1 MVRLFGWLLS
11 SALLC
16 GIVGIVVVMM
26 VVQHYSS
33 DLPDINQLRNYSPPT
48 VSRVHAGDGRLM
60 AEFAS
65 EKRIFVPIERIP
77 QRVID
82 AFLSAEDKNFYNH
95 PGVDATGIARA
106 IAINVQN
113 LGRGRR
119 PVGASTITQQVAKNF
134 LLTNEVSVVRK
145 IREAILSLRME
156 QAYTKDDILE
166 LYLNEIFLGQ
176 RAYGVAAASL
186 AYFNKTMDEL
196 TVAEAAYLAALPK
209 APNNYSP
216 TKNRDEAYA
225 RRNWV
230 LGRMLEDNKINAAEY
245 QSGLMEEI
253 AIRPRNDSEYYR
265 GGGYVTEE
273 IRRELTARFGEKAV
287 LEGGLL
293 VRSTIDPRLQD
304 IATQSLRDGLI
315 QYDRRHGWRGPVTKL
330 DPKQPLV
337 KMLAQ
342 VPLPLGADDWKLAA
356 ITAVSDSAASLTL
369 ADGQTGSIAMSELK
383 WARKWLPGQR
393 IGGDVK
399 RPSDV
404 LAVGDVVLVEPLEGS
419 KDSKAFALR
428 QIPAVQG
435 ALIALDVNTGRVLA
449 MVGGFSPQTS
459 SFNRATQAQ
468 RQPGS
473 SFKPFVYMAALEAGF
488 TPSTLVLD
496 APISLPQGPGLPEW
510 QPGNYSDDYLGP
522 TTLRVGMEKSRNVM
536 TVRLAQQVGIDSVA
550 KLAEAFG
557 VLKQMPRHLSM
568 SLGAGE
574 TTVLKMTNAYAQIV
588 NGGKQINPTIIDSI
602 QDKSGRIL
610 LRHDSRPC
618 TGCTNVSWQ
627 SVTQAGQAAPAL
639 PDLRAQLIDPRS
651 AYQMAHILEGVIERG
666 TGARAKGLPWPVAGK
681 TGTTNDE
688 RDAWFIG
695 FSADIAVGLY
705 VGFDQPAHLG
715 HKETGG
721 SISAPIFKAF
731 MEKALEGTPPVPFR
745 VPSGLRMVRVDAQTG
760 QLAISGD
767 SKVIWEAFKRGTE
780 PGSIGAPSSAI
791 ILGAPTGD
799 GSAGQA
805 PEIGIIVPPDANEGS
820 TPALPTAPDATN
832 SDNIY

>member
-16 GIVGIVVVMM
+16 GIVGIVAVMM
-26 VVQHYSS
+26 VVQHYSA
-33 DLPDINQLRNYSPPT
+33 DLPDINQLRNYGPPT

-113 LGRGRR
+113 LGQGRR

-230 LGRMLEDNKINAAEY
+230 LGRMLEDGKISATDY
-245 QSGLMEEI
+245 QIGLTEEI
-253 AIRPRNDSEYYR
+253 AIRPRNDNEYYR

-273 IRRELTARFGEKAV
+273 IRRELVARFGEKAV

-293 VRSTIDPRLQD
+293 VRSSLDPRLQD
-304 IATQSLRDGLI
+304 IATQSLRTGLME
-315 QYDRRHGWRGPVTKL
+315 YDRRHGWRGPVTRL
-330 DPKQPLV
+330 DPKQPIQ
-337 KMLAQ
+337 KTLAQ
-342 VPLPLGADDWKLAA
+342 VPLPLGAGAWKLAA
-356 ITAVSDSAASLTL
+356 VTTIGDNSASITL

-383 WARKWLPGQR
+383 WARKWLPNQR
-393 IGGDVK
+393 IGADVK
-399 RPSDV
+399 KPSDV
-404 LAVGDVVLVEPLEGS
+404 LAVGDVVLVEPLANGKDG
-419 KDSKAFALR
+419 KDSKAYALR

-435 ALIALDVNTGRVLA
+435 ALVALDVHTGRVLA
-449 MVGGFSPQTS
+449 MVGGFSPETS

-496 APISLPQGPGLPEW
+496 APLSLPQGPGLPEW
-510 QPGNYSDDYLGP
+510 RPGNYSDDYLGP

-536 TVRLAQQVGIDSVA
+536 TVRLAQQVGIDNVA

-574 TTVLKMTNAYAQIV
+574 TTVLKMTNAYAQII
-588 NGGKQINPTIIDSI
+588 NGGKQITPTIIDSI

-610 LRHDSRPC
+610 LRHDTRPC
-618 TGCTNVSWQ
+618 SACSNVSWQ
-627 SVTQAGQAAPAL
+627 SVMQAGQVAPTL

-695 FSADIAVGLY
+695 FSADMAVGLY

-731 MEKALEGTPPVPFR
+731 MEQALASSPPVPFR
-745 VPSGLRMVRVDAQTG
+745 VPSGLRMVRVNAQTG
-760 QLAISGD
+760 QLAASGD

-780 PGSIGAPSSAI
+780 PGSAGAPSSAI
-791 ILGAPTGD
+791 VLGDTVQD
-799 GSAGQA
+799 GTVLQA
-805 PEIGIIVPPDANEGS
+805 PELENGTIAPPI
-820 TPALPTAPDATN
+820 TAPAAPAPANTGD
-832 SDNIY
+832 IY

>member
-26 VVQHYSS
+26 VVQHYSA

-113 LGRGRR
+113 LGQGRR

-230 LGRMLEDNKINAAEY
+230 LGRMLEDGKISATDY
-245 QSGLMEEI
+245 QTGLAEEI
-253 AIRPRNDSEYYR
+253 AIRPRNDNEYYR

-273 IRRELTARFGEKAV
+273 IRRELVARFGEKAV

-293 VRSTIDPRLQD
+293 VRSSLDPRLQD
-304 IATQSLRDGLI
+304 IATQSLRTGLME
-315 QYDRRHGWRGPVTKL
+315 YDRRHGWRGPVTRL
-330 DPKQPLV
+330 DPKQPIQ
-337 KMLAQ
+337 KTLAQ
-342 VPLPLGADDWKLAA
+342 VPLPLGAGAWKLAA
-356 ITAVSDSAASLTL
+356 VTTIGDNSASITL

-383 WARKWLPGQR
+383 WARKWLPNQR
-393 IGGDVK
+393 IGADVK
-399 RPSDV
+399 KPSDV
-404 LAVGDVVLVEPLEGS
+404 LAVGDVVLVEPLANGKDG
-419 KDSKAFALR
+419 KDSKAYALR

-435 ALIALDVNTGRVLA
+435 ALVALDVHTGRVLA
-449 MVGGFSPQTS
+449 MVGGFSPETS

-496 APISLPQGPGLPEW
+496 APLSLPQGPGLPEW
-510 QPGNYSDDYLGP
+510 RPGNYSDDYLGP

-536 TVRLAQQVGIDSVA
+536 TVRLAQQVGIDNVA

-574 TTVLKMTNAYAQIV
+574 TTVLKMTNAYAQII
-588 NGGKQINPTIIDSI
+588 NGGKQITPTIIDSI

-610 LRHDSRPC
+610 LRHDTRQCSAC
-618 TGCTNVSWQ
+618 SNVSWQ
-627 SVTQAGQAAPAL
+627 SVMQAGQVAPTL

-695 FSADIAVGLY
+695 FSADMAVGLY

-731 MEKALEGTPPVPFR
+731 MEQALASSPPVPFR
-745 VPSGLRMVRVDAQTG
+745 VPSGLRMVRVNAQTG
-760 QLAISGD
+760 QLAASGD

-780 PGSIGAPSSAI
+780 PGSAGAPSSAI
-791 ILGAPTGD
+791 VLGDTVQD
-799 GSAGQA
+799 GTVLQA
-805 PEIGIIVPPDANEGS
+805 PELENGTIAPPI
-820 TPALPTAPDATN
+820 TAPVAPAPANTGD
-832 SDNIY
+832 IY

>member
-16 GIVGIVVVMM
+16 GIVGIVAVMM
-26 VVQHYSS
+26 VVQHYSA

-113 LGRGRR
+113 LGQGRR

-230 LGRMLEDNKINAAEY
+230 LGRMLEDGKISATDY
-245 QSGLMEEI
+245 QTGLAEEI
-253 AIRPRNDSEYYR
+253 AIRPRNDNEYYR

-273 IRRELTARFGEKAV
+273 IRRELVARFGEKAV

-293 VRSTIDPRLQD
+293 VRSSLDPRLQD
-304 IATQSLRDGLI
+304 IATQSLRTGLME
-315 QYDRRHGWRGPVTKL
+315 YDRRHGWRGPVTRL
-330 DPKQPLV
+330 DPKQPIQ
-337 KMLAQ
+337 KTLAQ
-342 VPLPLGADDWKLAA
+342 VPLPLGAGAWKLAA
-356 ITAVSDSAASLTL
+356 VTTIGDNSASIML

-383 WARKWLPGQR
+383 WARKWLSNQR
-393 IGGDVK
+393 IGADVK
-399 RPSDV
+399 KPSDV
-404 LAVGDVVLVEPLEGS
+404 LAVGDVVLVEPLANGKDG
-419 KDSKAFALR
+419 KDSKAYALR

-435 ALIALDVNTGRVLA
+435 ALVALDVHTGRVLA
-449 MVGGFSPQTS
+449 MVGGFSPETS

-496 APISLPQGPGLPEW
+496 APLSLPQGPGLPEW
-510 QPGNYSDDYLGP
+510 RPGNYSDDYLGP

-536 TVRLAQQVGIDSVA
+536 TVRLAQQVGIDNVA

-574 TTVLKMTNAYAQIV
+574 TTVLKMTNAYAQII
-588 NGGKQINPTIIDSI
+588 NGGKQITPTIIDSI

-610 LRHDSRPC
+610 LRHDTRPC
-618 TGCTNVSWQ
+618 SACSNVSWQ
-627 SVTQAGQAAPAL
+627 SVMQAGQVAPTL

-695 FSADIAVGLY
+695 FSADMAVGLY

-731 MEKALEGTPPVPFR
+731 MEQALASSPPVPFR
-745 VPSGLRMVRVDAQTG
+745 VPSGLRMVRVNAQTG
-760 QLAISGD
+760 QLAASGD

-780 PGSIGAPSSAI
+780 PGSAGAPSSAI
-791 ILGAPTGD
+791 VLGDTVQD
-799 GSAGQA
+799 GTVLQA
-805 PEIGIIVPPDANEGS
+805 PELENGTIAPPITVPVAPAPANNG
-820 TPALPTAPDATN
+820 D
-832 SDNIY
+832 IY

>member
-16 GIVGIVVVMM
+16 GIVGIVAVMM
-26 VVQHYSS
+26 VVQHYSA

-113 LGRGRR
+113 LGQGRR

-156 QAYTKDDILE
+156 QAYSKDDILE

-230 LGRMLEDNKINAAEY
+230 LGRMLEDGKISATDY
-245 QSGLMEEI
+245 QTGLTEEI
-253 AIRPRNDSEYYR
+253 AIRPRNDNEYYR

-273 IRRELTARFGEKAV
+273 IRRELVARFGEKAV

-293 VRSTIDPRLQD
+293 VRSSLDPRLQD
-304 IATQSLRDGLI
+304 IATQSLRTGLME
-315 QYDRRHGWRGPVTKL
+315 YDRRHGWRGPVTRL
-330 DPKQPLV
+330 DPKQPIQ
-337 KMLAQ
+337 KTLAQ
-342 VPLPLGADDWKLAA
+342 VPLPLGAGAWKLAA
-356 ITAVSDSAASLTL
+356 VTTIGDNSVSITL

-383 WARKWLPGQR
+383 WARKWLPNQR
-393 IGGDVK
+393 IGADVK
-399 RPSDV
+399 KPSDV
-404 LAVGDVVLVEPLEGS
+404 LAVGDVVLVEPLANGKDG
-419 KDSKAFALR
+419 KDSKAYALR

-435 ALIALDVNTGRVLA
+435 ALVALDVHTGRVLA
-449 MVGGFSPQTS
+449 MVGGFSPETS

-496 APISLPQGPGLPEW
+496 APLSLPQGPGLPEW
-510 QPGNYSDDYLGP
+510 RPGNYSDDYLGP

-536 TVRLAQQVGIDSVA
+536 TVRLAQQVGIDNVA

-574 TTVLKMTNAYAQIV
+574 TTVLKMTNAYAQII
-588 NGGKQINPTIIDSI
+588 NGGKQITPTIIDSI

-610 LRHDSRPC
+610 LRHDTRPC
-618 TGCTNVSWQ
+618 SACSNVSWQ
-627 SVTQAGQAAPAL
+627 SVMQAGQVAPTL

-695 FSADIAVGLY
+695 FSADMAVGLY

-731 MEKALEGTPPVPFR
+731 MEQALASSPPVPFR
-745 VPSGLRMVRVDAQTG
+745 VPSGLRMVRVNAQTG
-760 QLAISGD
+760 QLAASGD

-780 PGSIGAPSSAI
+780 PGSAGAPSSAI
-791 ILGAPTGD
+791 VLGDTVQD
-799 GSAGQA
+799 GTVLQA
-805 PEIGIIVPPDANEGS
+805 PELENGMIAPPI
-820 TPALPTAPDATN
+820 TAPAAPAPANTGD
-832 SDNIY
+832 IY

>member
-26 VVQHYSS
+26 VVQHYSA

-113 LGRGRR
+113 LGQGRR

-230 LGRMLEDNKINAAEY
+230 LGRMLEDGKISATDY
-245 QSGLMEEI
+245 QTGLAEEI
-253 AIRPRNDSEYYR
+253 AIRPRNDNEYYR

-273 IRRELTARFGEKAV
+273 IRRELVARFGEKAV

-293 VRSTIDPRLQD
+293 VRSSIDPRLQD
-304 IATQSLRDGLI
+304 IATQSLRAGLMD
-315 QYDRRHGWRGPVTKL
+315 YDRRHGWRGPVTRL
-330 DPKQPLV
+330 DPRQPIQKTLS
-337 KMLAQ
+337 Q
-342 VPLPLGADDWKLAA
+342 VPLPLGAGAWKLAA
-356 ITAVSDSAASLTL
+356 VTALSDSAASITL

-383 WARKWLPGQR
+383 WARKWLPNQR
-393 IGGDVK
+393 IGADVK
-399 RPSDV
+399 KPSDV
-404 LAVGDVVLVEPLEGS
+404 LVVGDVVLVEPVANSKDS

-435 ALIALDVNTGRVLA
+435 ALVALDVHTGRVLA
-449 MVGGFSPQTS
+449 MVGGFTPETS

-496 APISLPQGPGLPEW
+496 APLSLPQGPGLPEW

-536 TVRLAQQVGIDSVA
+536 TVRLAQQVGIDNVA

-557 VLKQMPRHLSM
+557 VIKQMPRHLSM

-574 TTVLKMTNAYAQIV
+574 TTVLRMTNAYAQII
-588 NGGKQINPTIIDSI
+588 NGGKQITPTIIDSI

-610 LRHDSRPC
+610 LRHDTRPC
-618 TGCTNVSWQ
+618 SACSNVSWQ
-627 SVTQAGQAAPAL
+627 SVMQAGQAAPAL

-695 FSADIAVGLY
+695 FSADMAVGLY

-715 HKETGG
+715 RKETGG

-731 MEKALEGTPPVPFR
+731 MEQALAGSPPVPFR
-745 VPSGLRMVRVDAQTG
+745 VPSGLRMVRVNAQTG
-760 QLAISGD
+760 QLAASGD
-767 SKVIWEAFKRGTE
+767 SKVIWESFKRGTE
-780 PGSIGAPSSAI
+780 PGSSSAPSSAI
-791 ILGAPTGD
+791 VLGEPAPDGNILLAPNLESGTIAPPVTAPVAPAPANTGD
-799 GSAGQA
+799 
-805 PEIGIIVPPDANEGS
+805 
-820 TPALPTAPDATN
+820 
-832 SDNIY
+832 IY

>member
-16 GIVGIVVVMM
+16 GIVGIVAVMM
-26 VVQHYSS
+26 VVQHYSA
-33 DLPDINQLRNYSPPT
+33 DLPDINQLRNYGPPT

-113 LGRGRR
+113 LGQGRR

-230 LGRMLEDNKINAAEY
+230 LGRMLEDGKISATDY
-245 QSGLMEEI
+245 QIGLTEEI
-253 AIRPRNDSEYYR
+253 AIRPRNDNEYYR

-273 IRRELTARFGEKAV
+273 IRRELVARFGEKAV

-293 VRSTIDPRLQD
+293 VRSSLDPRLQD
-304 IATQSLRDGLI
+304 IATQSLRTGLME
-315 QYDRRHGWRGPVTKL
+315 YDRRHGWRGPVTRL
-330 DPKQPLV
+330 DPKQPIQ
-337 KMLAQ
+337 KTLAQ
-342 VPLPLGADDWKLAA
+342 VPLPLGAGAWKLAA
-356 ITAVSDSAASLTL
+356 VTTIGDNSASITL

-383 WARKWLPGQR
+383 WARKWLPNQR
-393 IGGDVK
+393 IGADVK
-399 RPSDV
+399 KPSDV
-404 LAVGDVVLVEPLEGS
+404 LAVGDVVLVEPVANGKDG
-419 KDSKAFALR
+419 KDSKAYALR

-435 ALIALDVNTGRVLA
+435 ALVALDVHTGRVLA
-449 MVGGFSPQTS
+449 MVGGFSPETS

-496 APISLPQGPGLPEW
+496 APLSLPQGPGLPEW
-510 QPGNYSDDYLGP
+510 RPGNYSDDYLGP

-536 TVRLAQQVGIDSVA
+536 TVRLAQQVGIDNVA

-574 TTVLKMTNAYAQIV
+574 TTVLKMTNAYAQII
-588 NGGKQINPTIIDSI
+588 NGGKQITPTIIDSI

-610 LRHDSRPC
+610 LRHDTRPC
-618 TGCTNVSWQ
+618 SACSNVSWQ
-627 SVTQAGQAAPAL
+627 SVMQAGQVAPTL

-695 FSADIAVGLY
+695 FSADMAVGLY

-731 MEKALEGTPPVPFR
+731 MEQALASSPPVPFR
-745 VPSGLRMVRVDAQTG
+745 VPSGLRMVRVNAQTG
-760 QLAISGD
+760 QLAASGD

-780 PGSIGAPSSAI
+780 PGSAGAPSSAI
-791 ILGAPTGD
+791 VLGDTVQD
-799 GSAGQA
+799 GTVLQA
-805 PEIGIIVPPDANEGS
+805 PELENGTIAPPI
-820 TPALPTAPDATN
+820 TAPAAPAPANTGD
-832 SDNIY
+832 IY